1 MFDEQI
7 EKLQSPSDF
16 IPNQTID
23 IFSET
28 RVRYR
33 LVSNIE
39 YLAGQTFPPPQTN
52 DAAVNDIQ
60 DLLINSV
67 IMSYEGNWMLI
78 TQVEAYYH
86 EKKTDDVAQNDSHF
100 SFGKKLD
107 IAFEKV

>member
-1 MFDEQI
+1 MSDIDLSQTSSTLLV
-7 EKLQSPSDF
+7 KPS
-16 IPNQTID
+16 
-23 IFSET
+23 
-28 RVRYR
+28 
-33 LVSNIE
+33 
-39 YLAGQTFPPPQTN
+39 PPPQTN

-86 EKKTDDVAQNDSHF
+86 EKKIDDVAQNDSHF